1 MRTIQRSM
9 QPLFSS
15 LQLSDDQQGLAHA
28 SDDSSKEPSK
38 RSKGTILKV
47 HMGQNNLF
55 PLARVNVHNTNSGL
69 DLAYKLLFSCGEKL
83 TLD

>member
-28 SDDSSKEPSK
+28 SEGSDSSKEPSK

-47 HMGQNNLF
+47 HMGQ
-55 PLARVNVHNTNSGL
+55 
-69 DLAYKLLFSCGEKL
+69 E
-83 TLD
+83 